1 MEHLRNILNGM
12 AKAAEVLS
20 SPRPYQ
26 NLNGGFAQD
35 RRALQGDV
43 NQVAADLNQQI
54 RKEYG
59 KQEYAS

>member
-12 AKAAEVLS
+12 SKAAEVLS

-26 NLNGGFAQD
+26 NLDSGFAKD
-35 RRALQGDV
+35 RRALQGDA

-59 KQEYAS
+59 KQEYAG

>member
-26 NLNGGFAQD
+26 KLDGGFAKD
-35 RRALQGDV
+35 RCALQGDV
-43 NQVAADLNQQI
+43 NQVTEDLNQQI